1 MKWKGLPR
9 RSSWQNFRPR
19 VRGLCQAC
27 LTTTD
32 VVNPKHSNNAFLE
45 KEEINHKEI
54 RLNALQLKRKG
65 MITSEEYAIVLDADL
80 KYEAGLNVELST
92 IQLDMAPPA
101 LTPRP
106 LPPSCLS
113 PCPSPCPSPSLVD
126 LAASMYPPLAGVA
139 DPITLEELG
148 DNTFT
153 FVTPHGK
160 EIKYNI
166 ESLVEYIASSGDFRD
181 PVTRVPL
188 SPDDILAID
197 EQIAADEACQHLS
210 SLKSIRENAH
220 VYCIEKQKQEE
231 CQNLETCLG
240 EMVVDM
246 LEIIQNPT
254 MGPKTSEAAEMRMC
268 MLFSEF
274 ESPFQVL
281 KSLNIEQARHS
292 LLCWQVFLRG
302 PAKKPTKPR
311 GPPGILQTA
320 LTFLEGQWL
329 AADDTKLKMFQATFE
344 K

>member
-19 VRGLCQAC
+19 VRGLCQAS
-27 LTTTD
+27 TD

-65 MITSEEYAIVLDADL
+65 MITNEEYAIVLDADL
-80 KYEAGLNVELST
+80 KYEAGLNVDVST
-92 IQLDMAPPA
+92 IQLDM
-101 LTPRP
+101 TP
-106 LPPSCLS
+106 PPSCLS
-113 PCPSPCPSPSLVD
+113 PCPSPRPSPSLVD
-126 LAASMYPPLAGVA
+126 LAASMYPPLAGVT

-153 FVTPHGK
+153 FITPHGN
-160 EIKYNI
+160 EIKYNV

-188 SPDDILAID
+188 SPDDLIAID
-197 EQIAADEACQHLS
+197 EQIAADEGCQHLS

-220 VYCIEKQKQEE
+220 FYCIEKQKQEE

-246 LEIIQNPT
+246 LDIIQSPT
-254 MGPKTSEAAEMRMC
+254 MGPKTSEAAEMRMF

-292 LLCWQVFLRG
+292 LLRWQVFLRG

-311 GPPGILQTA
+311 GPPGILNTA
-320 LTFLEGQWL
+320 LTFFEGQWL